1 MRKIKHGKLAA
12 GCSDACCL
20 KLEGLTVQIQGDSIL
35 EDVSFHLH
43 CGEIAALI
51 GPNGA
56 GKSSL
61 FRCILGQMPHRGT
74 ITFSPV
80 GGPAIRLS
88 GGGEEVRSGG
98 KRPLVGY
105 VPQSPSFDRGDPV
118 SVLDFFTAAT
128 SRCPVWLPIPREC
141 RERAERCLE
150 RVHGGELLDK
160 AMGALSGGQLQRVLL
175 ALALEP
181 VPHILILDEPL
192 SGVDI
197 EGEHQ
202 LLEMLDELRSRYD
215 LSILLSTHDFA
226 TLDQFADK
234 VILLNRRVLK
244 AGAPGEVLSS
254 PEFYETFH
262 LRMGKGGGA

>member
-1 MRKIKHGKLAA
+1 MRKFKHGRLTGTCA
-12 GCSDACCL
+12 DACCL
-20 KLEGLTVQIQGDSIL
+20 KLDGLSVRLEGDAIL

-61 FRCILGQMPHRGT
+61 FRCILGQMPYNGT
-74 ITFSPV
+74 ITFSPA
-80 GGPAIRLS
+80 GRPAIRV
-88 GGGEEVRSGG
+88 GEQ
-98 KRPLVGY
+98 RPLVGY

-118 SVLDFFTAAT
+118 SVLDFFVAAT
-128 SRCPVWLPIPREC
+128 SRYPVWLPIPKGE
-141 RERAERCLE
+141 RERCRTCLA
-150 RVHGGELLDK
+150 RVHGEDLLDK
-160 AMGALSGGQLQRVLL
+160 LMGTLSGGQLQRVLL

-197 EGEHQ
+197 EGERQ
-202 LLEMLDELRSRYD
+202 LLDMLDELRTQYD

-226 TLDQFADK
+226 TLEQFADK
-234 VILLNRRVLK
+234 VILLNHRVLRS
-244 AGAPGEVLSS
+244 GAPGEVLSS
-254 PEFYETFH
+254 EEFYHTFH